1 MTSPVHAHLAT
12 DPSSAGLG
20 LFVTCPECGAY
31 FELTDA
37 LVAPIRARL
46 AEESQAALQAARVA
60 IRKEESERARAKLNI
75 EQQDLRNQVQE
86 KDALLTKSNEAELK
100 LRRKVREMEEA
111 ANDAEL
117 AQARRDDE
125 VRRQVEAE
133 AKERYGVKLKA
144 KDEQLRRVEREAEDL
159 RRKASTGSAQEE
171 GLARQEL
178 FGEWLKSR
186 YPSDEVVVTRRGQ
199 SGADVQW
206 TVRSLSGTRLGDILF
221 ETKWTANWGND
232 WVGKLKADQQ
242 RLGVG
247 IAGIVSASLPK
258 GADPVCQ
265 MDGVWVCD
273 FHHALLL
280 SMALR
285 EIVLQAAAYEVA
297 NANREEVSAKVYDY
311 VATGGFGRRVAS
323 MVLTMSNQ
331 RADWAKLE
339 TTVLR
344 LCKAGETRLK
354 CLERELALMVGDL
367 LGLGAALPEEAT
379 IEGDLL
385 SPATTLSLVPPG
397 PQLGAS

>member
-247 IAGIVSASLPK
+247 IAGIVSASLQRVPTPC
-258 GADPVCQ
+258 AR
-265 MDGVWVCD
+265 W
-273 FHHALLL
+273 
-280 SMALR
+280 
-285 EIVLQAAAYEVA
+285 
-297 NANREEVSAKVYDY
+297 
-311 VATGGFGRRVAS
+311 TGCGCAISTTPYSCLWPFGRSSSRQPPTRSPMPTARRS
-323 MVLTMSNQ
+323 RRRFM
-331 RADWAKLE
+331 
-339 TTVLR
+339 TTSPPEDS
-344 LCKAGETRLK
+344 A
-354 CLERELALMVGDL
+354 VG
-367 LGLGAALPEEAT
+367 
-379 IEGDLL
+379 
-385 SPATTLSLVPPG
+385 SPRWSSPCPTSEPTGRSWKRQCCGCARQARP
-397 PQLGAS
+397 A